1 MGDAIAQMENIDVED
16 YQVEEQMEAIKK
28 EAAESEEEVDETQ
41 IRSRVEATLQRQAV
55 MDFLAEN
62 AELDVKFVEGEG
74 DFDESLMEQLADESL
89 AREKEME
96 EKAGEE
102 IGESPDAPPAEV
114 DAVVETVVA
123 ESEEAEESPVQEEPV
138 AQTEEEEPEPIPE
151 PVAEERDTSSMSL
164 QDKAFYALMDSGAL
178 NKDDTK

>member
-1 MGDAIAQMENIDVED
+1 MES
-16 YQVEEQMEAIKK
+16 IKK

-74 DFDESLMEQLADESL
+74 GFDESLMEQLADESL

-123 ESEEAEESPVQEEPV
+123 
-138 AQTEEEEPEPIPE
+138 
-151 PVAEERDTSSMSL
+151 
-164 QDKAFYALMDSGAL
+164 
-178 NKDDTK
+178 